1 MYLPSKFIKPKFII
15 PSLFFLIVI
24 VYFISAPLFRNA
36 FVYFCGNLTIS
47 RGRLFKEIN
56 ILKAENVRLL
66 LENKKFS
73 GLIQENKKL
82 KKLLNFQKQH
92 SIEIVP
98 LNVISVVPSHFR
110 KAIIVSG
117 GRNIGIK
124 EDTPILDEDSFLAGR
139 VSKVYYDYSEI
150 TLINDPDFYIT
161 VKINDS
167 LGLLRGT
174 LSGDLKVFYIDN
186 KSDVKSNDKV
196 FALSYNTHSDFIV
209 GIVREAKDSKGGFF
223 MDISV
228 KPFSKH
234 YPHKTVFAVK

>member
-1 MYLPSKFIKPKFII
+1 MYF
-15 PSLFFLIVI
+15 
-24 VYFISAPLFRNA
+24 Y
-36 FVYFCGNLTIS
+36 GNLTVS

-56 ILKAENVRLL
+56 TLKAGNVKLL

-73 GLIQENKKL
+73 SLIQENRKL
-82 KKLLNFQKQH
+82 RKLLNFQKQH

-110 KAIIVSG
+110 RAIIVSG
-117 GRNIGIK
+117 GRDIGIK
-124 EDTPILDEDSFLAGR
+124 EDAPILDEDGFLTGR

-167 LGLLRGT
+167 LGLLKGT

-196 FALSYNTHSDFIV
+196 FALSYNTHSDFIAGV
-209 GIVREAKDSKGGFF
+209 VREAKDSKSSFF
-223 MDISV
+223 MNITV
-228 KPFSKH
+228 KPFSKP